1 MYKYFLLIF
10 FPIALIAQTETAPS
24 SGDGSSGDPY
34 QIATLNNLY
43 WITQNSGEWDAYY
56 IQTANIDASSSSS
69 WDSNAG
75 FTPIGNSSTRFT
87 GSYDGDGYTIDSL
100 FINRSTSSI
109 GMFGHIGVD
118 ANSAT
123 TIQNLGLTNVSI
135 TGLGNVGALVGNKQD
150 GNLTVS
156 NCYISGSVTGTNN
169 VGGLVGYINMESAVS
184 NCYSTCSVTG
194 SGNIVGGLAG
204 YLRNQSNV
212 VNCYS
217 TGSVN
222 GNNYVGGLVGF
233 LNNSSVSNS
242 FWDTQTSGTST
253 GIGAGNST
261 GATGKTTAEMK
272 TASTFTNAGWDFE
285 LETTNGTDDY
295 WDMDNVNSA
304 YNSGYPFLSWEN
316 GDTVLFNLPPQATFS
331 PANNAN
337 DVARDTDITIT
348 FTEAILN
355 ADASD
360 ITDTNVDGLITL
372 KDTDASGTDIA
383 FDATINAGKTVITIN
398 PTSDL
403 NYEQTVYVAID
414 SGQVED
420 ADGYELEALV
430 SATFTTVDV
439 ISTIPS
445 GAGTSTDPYLIANF
459 ENLYWLSQNS
469 ADWDKYYKQTVDVDI
484 DASFFNFSPIGNSST
499 RFTGSYNGDGHT
511 ISNLFIDRPT
521 TNYIGLFGRIGVDA
535 NSATTIQNLGLTN
548 VSITGN
554 NDVGALVGFK
564 RPGMLTVSNCYS
576 TGSVTGTN
584 SIAGGLVGQLQ
595 KGDFQ
600 AALATAEENQKK
612 PAGRIFRDVISQQ
625 EGESLEYLSEVIENR
640 RFEEIEALKGSIW
653 VLGTVGV
660 SAPFIGLLGTVIGII
675 KSFTSMAVEGSGGF
689 AVVAGGISEA
699 LIATALGL
707 AVGIIAVI
715 FYNYFHTKLERIE
728 AAMTISSVIQRV

>member
-1 MYKYFLLIF
+1 
-10 FPIALIAQTETAPS
+10 
-24 SGDGSSGDPY
+24 
-34 QIATLNNLY
+34 
-43 WITQNSGEWDAYY
+43 
-56 IQTANIDASSSSS
+56 
-69 WDSNAG
+69 
-75 FTPIGNSSTRFT
+75 
-87 GSYDGDGYTIDSL
+87 
-100 FINRSTSSI
+100 
-109 GMFGHIGVD
+109 
-118 ANSAT
+118 
-123 TIQNLGLTNVSI
+123 
-135 TGLGNVGALVGNKQD
+135 
-150 GNLTVS
+150 
-156 NCYISGSVTGTNN
+156 VTGTSN
-169 VGGLVGYINMESAVS
+169 VGGLVGYLRDGSAVS
-184 NCYSTCSVTG
+184 NCYSTGSVTG
-194 SGNIVGGLAG
+194 SSNIVGGLAG

-212 VNCYS
+212 VNSYS

-222 GNNYVGGLVGF
+222 GNNFVGGLVGF
-233 LNNSSVSNS
+233 LNASSMSNS

-253 GIGAGNST
+253 GIGAGTST
-261 GATGKTTAEMK
+261 GATGKTTAQMK
-272 TASTFTNAGWDFE
+272 SASTFTNADWDFE

-331 PANNAN
+331 PANNAI

-398 PTSDL
+398 PTSNL

-511 ISNLFIDRPT
+511 INNLFIDRPDT
-521 TNYIGLFGRIGVDA
+521 DYIGLFGYIGVDS
-535 NSATTIQNLGLTN
+535 NSTTTIQNLGLTN
-548 VSITGN
+548 VSITGYIQ
-554 NDVGALVGFK
+554 VGALVGYKQEGTLTVSNCYITGSVSGRTLVGGLAGFLT
-564 RPGMLTVSNCYS
+564 GESAVSNCYISGSVTGSANDVGGLVGHLTGGSTVSNCYS
-576 TGSVTGTN
+576 TGSVSSPN
-584 SIAGGLVGQLQ
+584 IRIGGLVGYLNGGSTVNNCYSTCSVTGGNTFVGGLVGWSNCCVNNSFWDKQTSGENYSYGGEGLS
-595 KGDFQ
+595 
-600 AALATAEENQKK
+600 TAEMMD
-612 PAGRIFRDVISQQ
+612 AYTFCLADWD
-625 EGESLEYLSEVIENR
+625 
-640 RFEEIEALKGSIW
+640 FEEDENGNDNGITGGTNGNGTENYWDMVQDGNHYP
-653 VLGTVGV
+653 VLSWQNGDTILVTDLTNECLAYNGGCGDPTIYICTNNIG
-660 SAPFIGLLGTVIGII
+660 APPTCFNIV
-675 KSFTSMAVEGSGGF
+675 ASGGDLI
-689 AVVAGGISEA
+689 VDQSA
-699 LIATALGL
+699 LSQYEYI
-707 AVGIIAVI
+707 
-715 FYNYFHTKLERIE
+715 
-728 AAMTISSVIQRV
+728 

>member
-1 MYKYFLLIF
+1 MKRYFYLLF
-10 FPIALIAQTETAPS
+10 FPIALIAQTATAPS

-43 WITQNSGEWDAYY
+43 WVTQNSGEWDAYY

-69 WDSNAG
+69 WDGGAG

-150 GNLTVS
+150 GNLTVN
-156 NCYISGSVTGTNN
+156 NCYISGGVTGTNN

-184 NCYSTCSVTG
+184 NCYSTGSVTG
-194 SGNIVGGLAG
+194 SSNIVGGLAG

-212 VNCYS
+212 VNSYS

-222 GNNYVGGLVGF
+222 GNNFVGGLVGF
-233 LNNSSVSNS
+233 LNASSVSNS

-261 GATGKTTAEMK
+261 GATGKTTAQMK
-272 TASTFTNAGWDFE
+272 TAGTFTSAGWDFE

-383 FDATINAGKTVITIN
+383 FDA
-398 PTSDL
+398 
-403 NYEQTVYVAID
+403 
-414 SGQVED
+414 
-420 ADGYELEALV
+420 
-430 SATFTTVDV
+430 
-439 ISTIPS
+439 
-445 GAGTSTDPYLIANF
+445 
-459 ENLYWLSQNS
+459 
-469 ADWDKYYKQTVDVDI
+469 
-484 DASFFNFSPIGNSST
+484 
-499 RFTGSYNGDGHT
+499 NG
-511 ISNLFIDRPT
+511 
-521 TNYIGLFGRIGVDA
+521 
-535 NSATTIQNLGLTN
+535 
-548 VSITGN
+548 
-554 NDVGALVGFK
+554 
-564 RPGMLTVSNCYS
+564 
-576 TGSVTGTN
+576 
-584 SIAGGLVGQLQ
+584 
-595 KGDFQ
+595 
-600 AALATAEENQKK
+600 
-612 PAGRIFRDVISQQ
+612 
-625 EGESLEYLSEVIENR
+625 
-640 RFEEIEALKGSIW
+640 
-653 VLGTVGV
+653 
-660 SAPFIGLLGTVIGII
+660 
-675 KSFTSMAVEGSGGF
+675 
-689 AVVAGGISEA
+689 
-699 LIATALGL
+699 
-707 AVGIIAVI
+707 
-715 FYNYFHTKLERIE
+715 
-728 AAMTISSVIQRV
+728 